1 MIPCGRFAPSPTGR
15 LHRGSLLAALASFL
29 DMRSRGGR
37 WLLRMEDLDPPREEA
52 GAARAILDCLQAHG
66 LEPDDD
72 VLWQSRRSEAYLA
85 ALAQLDRDGHLFA
98 CSCSRREQ
106 GPEGSCRGNCRIA
119 PPPPDRPAALR
130 VRVPRDY
137 RCQWQ
142 DSWQGAQDWPLG
154 AQLSDFV
161 VRRKDG
167 LFAYQLAVVVDDA
180 AQGVTRVVR
189 GADLLDSTPR
199 QRLLQDLLG
208 YPPPAY
214 AHIPVLT
221 AANGQKLSKQNHA
234 PPLDSRRA
242 ADNLRDALSL
252 LRQPPPPEHLRQC
265 GEILGHAAAHWTPA
279 AIPCAPSL

>member
-29 DMRSRGGR
+29 DMRSCGGR

-66 LEPDDD
+66 LEPDGE

-85 ALAQLDRDGHLFA
+85 ALGQLDRDGHLFS

-106 GPEGSCRGNCRIA
+106 GPGGSCGGDCRLV
-119 PPPPDRPAALR
+119 PPPPERPAALR

-142 DSWQGAQDWPLG
+142 DTWQGPQDWRLG
-154 AQLSDFV
+154 KQLDDFV

-180 AQGVTRVVR
+180 AQGITRVVR

-208 YPPPAY
+208 YPAPEY
-214 AHIPVLT
+214 AHIPVLA

-234 PPLDSRRA
+234 PALDPGCA
-242 ADNLRDALSL
+242 AGNLRDALAL
-252 LRQPPPPEHLRQC
+252 LRQPPPPGHLRQC
-265 GEILGHAAAHWTPA
+265 ADILDYAAEHWTPE
-279 AIPCAPSL
+279 AIPRALKL